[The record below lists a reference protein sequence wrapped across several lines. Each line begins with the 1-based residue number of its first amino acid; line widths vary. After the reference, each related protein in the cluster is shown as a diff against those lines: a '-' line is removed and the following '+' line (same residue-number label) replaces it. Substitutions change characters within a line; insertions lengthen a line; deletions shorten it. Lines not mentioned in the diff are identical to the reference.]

1 MIKIVVFSFLLL
13 IFNGCVGIFPS
24 PEPVKSNVKV
34 FEEEDTYILIAL
46 RAEQLKEYKAS
57 ASIFNTL
64 YEKSNKKEYLY
75 RSLQNDL
82 AAAQNKKVISRV
94 DELVDGSLDDF
105 VLTRLKIVA
114 LIQLGRLEKAKGLAI
129 ALVEKSNAVNDYMLT
144 SDIYIEEKK
153 FDTAMKYLESAYAK
167 DYSEQ
172 VLDKMSIVLY
182 VNLQR
187 KKDAIAQL
195 ETHTR
200 IHGCSKQICSRL
212 IGFYSNENNIEGLLS
227 TYLRLYQIDAS
238 DEISTKI
245 IQIYGYKKEYIK
257 LMNFLESSQSDD
269 VLLLQLYTN
278 SKNYV
283 KAFPL
288 AEKLY
293 SKTGEVG
300 YLGQSAIYEYE
311 SASNK
316 KEKVMLR
323 RVIRKLESVIES
335 DQSPLYLNYLG
346 YLMIDHEIDVQGG
359 MKHIRSAMKNDEN
372 SAFYLDSLAW
382 GYYKLGDCT
391 KAEKIMKKVVKLEG
405 GDDKEV
411 LLHFKAIQK
420 CVKEKKLKTKKGK
433 KKK

>member
-1 MIKIVVFSFLLL
+1 MIKIIVFSFLLL
-13 IFNGCVGIFPS
+13 IFSGCVGIFPS
-24 PEPVKSNVKV
+24 PEPVKPNVKA
-34 FEEEDTYILIAL
+34 FEEEDTYILLAL
-46 RAEQLKEYKAS
+46 RAEQLKEYNAS
-57 ASIFNTL
+57 SSIFNTL

-82 AAAQNKKVISRV
+82 AAAQNEKVISRV
-94 DELVDGSLDDF
+94 EELVDGSLDDF
-105 VLTRLKIVA
+105 VLARLKIVA
-114 LIQLGRLEKAKGLAI
+114 LIQLGRLDEAKNLAI
-129 ALVEKSNAVNDYMLT
+129 ALVEQSNTVDDYMLV

-238 DEISTKI
+238 DEISSKI
-245 IQIYGYKKEYIK
+245 VQIYGYKKEYIK

-278 SKNYV
+278 SKNYA

-293 SKTGEVG
+293 AKTAEVS

-311 SASNK
+311 SSANK
-316 KEKVMLR
+316 NDEVMLR
-323 RVIRKLESVIES
+323 RVIRKLEQVIKS

-346 YLMIDHEIDVQGG
+346 YLMIDHEIDVKGG
-359 MKHIRSAMKNDEN
+359 MKYIRNAMKIDNN

-382 GYYKLGDCT
+382 GYYKLGACT

-420 CVKEKKLKTKKGK
+420 CVKDKKLKTNKGK
-433 KKK
+433 KK